1 MIPFRDY
8 DLRKIIAK
16 QYQSVQNAIDS
27 MSNEEIMANDLDILA
42 DNIYQR
48 FFIEPVTIFEEDFA
62 KRSIEQGKIQK
73 RVNPFFRDF
82 TGYGY
87 EYEYVEIDGII
98 AVFYF
103 PYQGEKTL
111 FQCQASTISMGRYPD
126 ITVDK
131 STISFHFERPLDET
145 NSQSAIDNL
154 LKDLERNLKEIK
166 DGLSYANK
174 DVTDFNNDLKSQALK
189 SLVEKRKKV
198 EAYFSIAKMLEVPI
212 EKKEYA
218 KTHIPLQRKIVPVAT
233 HYESSDYYGI
243 SDIDYKE
250 ILTTIKHTGSTFE
263 RTPASYKTLHE
274 ENLRDILLAA
284 LNATYQGD
292 ATGETFR
299 NDGKTDICIERKD
312 RSAFVAECKMW
323 TGQKAVSKAIEQL
336 DSYLTWRDCKTALIY
351 FVRRKDFM
359 NTLKV
364 AEAALR
370 GIDRM
375 RNVYAV
381 DKNEFDCSF
390 LSSANP
396 GQLIKMRVMLFNLYC
411 AEEGKVEP

>member
-1 MIPFRDY
+1 MRPFRDR
-8 DLRKIIAK
+8 DLSEVISNQNKLV
-16 QYQSVQNAIDS
+16 QSTIDS

-62 KRSIEQGKIQK
+62 KRSIEQGKLRK
-73 RVNPFFRDF
+73 RVDPFFRDF
-82 TGYGY
+82 SG
-87 EYEYVEIDGII
+87 YEYVEIDAII

-103 PYQGEKTL
+103 PYQGDKIL
-111 FQCQASTISMGRYPD
+111 FQCRASTYLLSVYPD

-131 STISFHFERPLDET
+131 GTISFHFERPLDET

-174 DVTDFNNDLKSQALK
+174 DVADFNNDLKSQALK

-198 EAYFSIAKMLEVPI
+198 EAYFNIAKMLEVPI

-243 SDIDYKE
+243 SDADYKE

-263 RTPASYKTLHE
+263 RTSASYKTLHE

-299 NDGKTDICIERKD
+299 NDGKTDICIEREN

-323 TGQKAVSKAIEQL
+323 TGQKAVSKAVEQL
-336 DSYLTWRDCKTALIY
+336 DGYLTWRDCKTALIY
-351 FVRRKDFM
+351 FVQKKNFM
-359 NTLKV
+359 NILEV
-364 AEAALR
+364 AEATLR

-375 RNVYAV
+375 RNVHAV